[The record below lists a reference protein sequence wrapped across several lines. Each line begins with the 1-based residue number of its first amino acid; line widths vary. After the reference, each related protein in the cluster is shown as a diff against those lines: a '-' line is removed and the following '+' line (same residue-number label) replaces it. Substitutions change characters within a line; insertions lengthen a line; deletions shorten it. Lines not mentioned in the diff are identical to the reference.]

1 MILLLGLSLAWSTP
15 SLARAPDYP
24 VTLQAGL
31 GGGVGPTESA
41 LSGGGWGL
49 GRALVHYR
57 DVALDLGLREGLVG
71 GDLRAI
77 GAIGAGLRWMPGLPY
92 ARLGFVHHHETPW
105 AVLEA
110 DPVLSTIGSSPGIRH
125 RSGLDLALG
134 IHGPMTP
141 KEAPEQRLGAFAELS
156 VVAFPDDRGPVVY
169 GTLDLGFSYAVGRD
183 RSAAIAE

>member
-41 LSGGGWGL
+41 LSGGGWGV

-92 ARLGFVHHHETPW
+92 ARVGFVHHHETPW

-183 RSAAIAE
+183 RSAALPE